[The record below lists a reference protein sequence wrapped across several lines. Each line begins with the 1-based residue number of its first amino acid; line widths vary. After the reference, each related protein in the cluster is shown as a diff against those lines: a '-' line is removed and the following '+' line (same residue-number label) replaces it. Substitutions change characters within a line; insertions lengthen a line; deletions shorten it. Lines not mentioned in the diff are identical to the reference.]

1 MGRAAVLVLA
11 KGVGARTFVLAEAVA
26 RLNDSETILVTG
38 AARRLGAAVLR
49 DLVRYGV
56 PGQSPVGRVVAVDL
70 REPRPEDR
78 VEGVET
84 VCADLRTP
92 EVASVIA
99 RVRPQT
105 VLHLD
110 VLAAPAQ
117 AGGRTAMKERNVIGT
132 MQLLA
137 ACQKAPSVRR
147 VVVKSSAAVYGCAPR
162 DPALFTEETQPHR
175 PPRSGYGKDVTEV
188 EGYVRGFSR
197 RRPDVAVTILRFANF
212 LGPDVQT
219 ALVDYLS
226 LPVLPTVLG
235 FDPRL
240 QFVHIDDVVQTIRT
254 AAGDSHPGTYN
265 VAGAGVL
272 TLSQIARRLGR
283 PTLPVPGFA
292 TSTLGAMLKRA
303 WLADFTA
310 DQLDLLTYGRVL
322 DTERLG
328 SRLGVSL
335 KYTTAETVAA
345 HAAAAG
351 SRPLISRDA
360 VAGFEQRLTG
370 LLAGRAVR
378 RESRTFGEGEVG
390 FGPERRSGS
399 AQRQSDAAADWKEDG

>member
-1 MGRAAVLVLA
+1 V
-11 KGVGARTFVLAEAVA
+11 
-26 RLNDSETILVTG
+26 NDSGTVLVTG

-49 DLVRYGV
+49 DLLKHGV
-56 PGQSPVGRVVAVDL
+56 AGDPPVDRIVAVDL

-78 VEGVET
+78 VDGVET

-92 EVASVIA
+92 EVASLIA

-110 VLAAPAQ
+110 VLAAPSQ

-147 VVVKSSAAVYGCAPR
+147 LVVKSSAAVYGCAPR

-175 PPRSGYGKDVTEV
+175 PPRAGYGKDVTEV

-219 ALVDYLS
+219 AFVDYLS

-235 FDPRL
+235 YDPRL
-240 QFVHIDDVVQTIRT
+240 QFVHIDDVVRT
-254 AAGDSHPGTYN
+254 VRVAAGDTHPGIYN
-265 VAGAGVL
+265 VAGPGVL
-272 TLSQIARRLGR
+272 TLSQIARRLGK
-283 PTLPVPGFA
+283 PTVPLPGFA
-292 TSTLGAMLKRA
+292 TSTLGQLLKRA
-303 WLADFTA
+303 GAVDFTA
-310 DQLDLLTYGRVL
+310 DQLSLLTYGRVL

-328 SRLGVSL
+328 SRLGL
-335 KYTTAETVAA
+335 KLDYSTAAAVDAHAGASRLRGLISPDTVA
-345 HAAAAG
+345 G
-351 SRPLISRDA
+351 VER
-360 VAGFEQRLTG
+360 RLSG
-370 LLAGRAVR
+370 LLARRAVR
-378 RESRTFGEGEVG
+378 RQEAAFPGGDGDMGDAGDLSDVGDVEEGL
-390 FGPERRSGS
+390 
-399 AQRQSDAAADWKEDG
+399 

>member
-1 MGRAAVLVLA
+1 MS
-11 KGVGARTFVLAEAVA
+11 
-26 RLNDSETILVTG
+26 DSGTVLVTG

-49 DLVRYGV
+49 DLLEHGL
-56 PGQSPVGRVVAVDL
+56 PGDGPVNRIVAVDL

-78 VEGVET
+78 VDGVEA
-84 VCADLRTP
+84 VAADLRTP
-92 EVASVIA
+92 EVASLIA

-110 VLAAPAQ
+110 VLAAPSQ

-147 VVVKSSAAVYGCAPR
+147 LVIKSSAAVYGCAPR

-212 LGPDVQT
+212 LGPDVRT
-219 ALVDYLS
+219 AFVDYLS

-240 QFVHIDDVVQTIRT
+240 QFVHIHDVVQAIRI
-254 AAGDSHPGTYN
+254 AAGDTHPGTYN
-265 VAGAGVL
+265 VAGPGAL
-272 TLSQIARRLGR
+272 TLSQIARRLGK
-283 PTLPVPGFA
+283 PTVPVPAFA
-292 TSTLGAMLKRA
+292 TSTIGSLLKRVGA
-303 WLADFTA
+303 ADFTG
-310 DQLDLLTYGRVL
+310 DQLSLLTYGRVL
-322 DTERLG
+322 DTARLV
-328 SRLGVSL
+328 SRLGL
-335 KYTTAETVAA
+335 EPKYSTAAAVAA
-345 HAAAAG
+345 HAEAAG
-351 SRPLISRDA
+351 QRPLIPREA
-360 VAGFEQRLTG
+360 VETVEQRLTG
-370 LLAGRAVR
+370 LLAHRAVR
-378 RESRTFGEGEVG
+378 RETG
-390 FGPERRSGS
+390 FSGYYGDAGG
-399 AQRQSDAAADWKEDG
+399 AQGADWKEDG

>member
-1 MGRAAVLVLA
+1 V
-11 KGVGARTFVLAEAVA
+11 
-26 RLNDSETILVTG
+26 NDSGTILVTG

-49 DLVRYGV
+49 DLLRHGEPGV
-56 PGQSPVGRVVAVDL
+56 DRIVAVDL

-92 EVASVIA
+92 EVASLIA

-110 VLAAPAQ
+110 VLAAPSQ

-175 PPRSGYGKDVTEV
+175 PPRAGYGKDVTEV

-197 RRPDVAVTILRFANF
+197 RRPDVAVTILRFASF

-219 ALVDYLS
+219 AFVEYLS
-226 LPVLPTVLG
+226 LPVLPTVFG
-235 FDPRL
+235 FDPRM
-240 QFVHIDDVVQTIRT
+240 QFVHIDDVVRTIRV
-254 AAGDSHPGTYN
+254 AAGDTHPGTYN

-272 TLSQIARRLGR
+272 TLSQIARRLGK
-283 PTLPVPGFA
+283 PTVPIPGFA
-292 TSTLGAMLKRA
+292 TSTLGQLLKRA
-303 WLADFTA
+303 GVADFTA
-310 DQLDLLTYGRVL
+310 DQLSLLTYGRVI

-328 SRLGVSL
+328 SRLGL
-335 KYTTAETVAA
+335 TPQYTTAAALAA
-345 HAAAAG
+345 HADAAG
-351 SRPLISRDA
+351 TRSLISRDLVSSA
-360 VAGFEQRLTG
+360 EQWLTG
-370 LLAGRAVR
+370 VLTSRAVR
-378 RESRTFGEGEVG
+378 RQGGAF
-390 FGPERRSGS
+390 
-399 AQRQSDAAADWKEDG
+399 AQNGGDETDWKEDA

>member
-1 MGRAAVLVLA
+1 MSGS
-11 KGVGARTFVLAEAVA
+11 G
-26 RLNDSETILVTG
+26 TILVTG

-49 DLVRYGV
+49 DLVRHGV
-56 PGQSPVGRVVAVDL
+56 AGDPPADRIVAVDL
-70 REPRPEDR
+70 REPLPEDR

-84 VCADLRTP
+84 VAADLRTP
-92 EVASVIA
+92 EVAAVIA
-99 RVRPQT
+99 RVRPHT

-147 VVVKSSAAVYGCAPR
+147 LVVKSSAAVYGCAPR
-162 DPALFTEETQPHR
+162 DPALFTEDTQPHR
-175 PPRSGYGKDVTEV
+175 PPRGGYGKDVTEV
-188 EGYVRGFSR
+188 EGYVRGFTR

-219 ALVDYLS
+219 AFVDYLS

-240 QFVHIDDVVQTIRT
+240 QFVHIDDVVQAVRI
-254 AAGDSHPGTYN
+254 AAGDTHPGTYN
-265 VAGAGVL
+265 VAGSGVL
-272 TLSQIARRLGR
+272 TLSQIARRLGK

-292 TSTLGAMLKRA
+292 TSAIGSLLKRA
-303 WLADFTA
+303 GAADFTG
-310 DQLDLLTYGRVL
+310 DQISLLTYGRVL
-322 DTERLG
+322 DTERMV
-328 SRLGVSL
+328 SRLGL
-335 KYTTAETVAA
+335 KPQYSTAEAVAA
-345 HAAAAG
+345 HAEAAAL
-351 SRPLISRDA
+351 RPLVSRQA
-360 VAGFEQRLTG
+360 VAAAEQRLAA

-378 RESRTFGEGEVG
+378 RQSRLLREDEQAQAQD
-390 FGPERRSGS
+390 S
-399 AQRQSDAAADWKEDG
+399 AGREAADWKEDG

>member
-1 MGRAAVLVLA
+1 V
-11 KGVGARTFVLAEAVA
+11 
-26 RLNDSETILVTG
+26 NDSGTILVTG

-49 DLVRYGV
+49 DLLRHNAA
-56 PGQSPVGRVVAVDL
+56 GQLPADRIVAVDL

-92 EVASVIA
+92 EAASLIA
-99 RVRPQT
+99 RVRPET

-110 VLAAPAQ
+110 VLAAPSQ
-117 AGGRTAMKERNVIGT
+117 AGGRAAMKERNVIGT

-147 VVVKSSAAVYGCAPR
+147 LVVKSSAAVYGCAPR

-175 PPRSGYGKDVTEV
+175 PPRAGYGKDVTEV

-212 LGPDVQT
+212 LGPDVHT
-219 ALVDYLS
+219 AFVDYLS

-235 FDPRL
+235 YDPRL
-240 QFVHIDDVVQTIRT
+240 QFVHIDDVVRTIRV
-254 AAGDSHPGTYN
+254 AAGDTHPGTYN
-265 VAGAGVL
+265 VAGAGAL

-283 PTLPVPGFA
+283 PTVPIPSFT
-292 TSTLGAMLKRA
+292 TSALGQLLKRA
-303 WLADFTA
+303 GAADFTA
-310 DQLDLLTYGRVL
+310 DQLSLLSYGRVL

-328 SRLGVSL
+328 SRLGLVP
-335 KYTTAETVAA
+335 KYSTAGALAA
-345 HAAAAG
+345 HAEAAG
-351 SRPLISRDA
+351 LRPLVSRDA
-360 VAGFEQRLTG
+360 IASVERALAG
-370 LLAGRAVR
+370 LLARRAVR
-378 RESRTFGEGEVG
+378 REGGAFPDG
-390 FGPERRSGS
+390 GPDGGKGADS
-399 AQRQSDAAADWKEDG
+399 AGPQEDA

>member
-1 MGRAAVLVLA
+1 M
-11 KGVGARTFVLAEAVA
+11 
-26 RLNDSETILVTG
+26 NDSGTILVTG

-49 DLVRYGV
+49 DLLRHGV
-56 PGQSPVGRVVAVDL
+56 AGEPPVDRIVAVDL

-84 VCADLRTP
+84 VSADLRTP
-92 EVASVIA
+92 EVASLIA

-110 VLAAPAQ
+110 VLAAPSQ

-147 VVVKSSAAVYGCAPR
+147 LVVKSSAAVYGCAPR

-175 PPRSGYGKDVTEV
+175 PPHGGYGKDVTEV

-219 ALVDYLS
+219 AFVDYLS
-226 LPVLPTVLG
+226 LPVLPTVFG
-235 FDPRL
+235 YDPRL
-240 QFVHIDDVVQTIRT
+240 QFVHIDDVVRTIRV
-254 AAGDSHPGTYN
+254 AAGDTHPGTYN
-265 VAGAGVL
+265 VAGSGTL
-272 TLSQIARRLGR
+272 TLSQIARRLGKA
-283 PTLPVPGFA
+283 TVPIPSFA
-292 TSTLGAMLKRA
+292 TSTLGQLLKRA
-303 WLADFTA
+303 GAADFTP
-310 DQLDLLTYGRVL
+310 DQLSLLTYGRVL

-328 SRLGVSL
+328 SRLGLVPDYS
-335 KYTTAETVAA
+335 TAGAVAA
-345 HAAAAG
+345 HAETAEL
-351 SRPLISRDA
+351 RPLIPRDA
-360 VAGFEQRLTG
+360 VVSVERRLAG
-370 LLAGRAVR
+370 LLSRRAVS
-378 RESRTFGEGEVG
+378 REDGAFPADS
-390 FGPERRSGS
+390 P
-399 AQRQSDAAADWKEDG
+399 DAAEWKEDA